1 MQSREYSSPS
11 HSVQLGS
18 SLTVL
23 HLTNDVD
30 SGGDGSTVRLE
41 DGVISASDSM
51 LSLSLPSSVRSLKHQ
66 GQSSQA
72 PNLDVFIV
80 SPGSGVVDVLV
91 KDLIMS

>member
-1 MQSREYSSPS
+1 MEEIQTLDEERKNLE
-11 HSVQLGS
+11 
-18 SLTVL
+18 
-23 HLTNDVD
+23 TNDVD